1 MYACQWTAVHVLRY
15 ATWARAGILPHPLA
29 PPSDATHDA
38 TRNTPTT
45 VTARRRGG
53 AHALPAVVVRAAI
66 ALKLARLDET
76 HGTLANTDELNAHRI
91 IREHRDYLR
100 LLDDLGWAVHD
111 PRPDFPLTMPVEAV
125 GRTLARLADQD
136 PAVAAVCDALL
147 ERLP

>member
-1 MYACQWTAVHVLRY
+1 MPYER
-15 ATWARAGILPHPLA
+15 I
-29 PPSDATHDA
+29 
-38 TRNTPTT
+38 
-45 VTARRRGG
+45 
-53 AHALPAVVVRAAI
+53 VVRAAI

-76 HGTLANTDELNAHRI
+76 HMTLADTDELNAHRI

-111 PRPDFPLTMPVEAV
+111 PRPDFPLTMPVAAL

-136 PAVAAVCDALL
+136 PAVAAVCDSLL